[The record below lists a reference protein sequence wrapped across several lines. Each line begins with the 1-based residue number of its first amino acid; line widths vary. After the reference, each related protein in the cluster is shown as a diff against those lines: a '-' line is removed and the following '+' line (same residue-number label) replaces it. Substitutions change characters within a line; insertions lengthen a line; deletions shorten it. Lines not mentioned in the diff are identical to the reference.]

1 MKKIVITIMLMLG
14 FGLNAYAYENTSR
27 GVVEAFFK
35 AIADND
41 DQKAITYLDNSG
53 KNFKTLSRPDTRK
66 IKVDLL
72 LNGLFGDWQVKDKQ
86 IQDTSKYEFQIEPY
100 NDMFIVHT
108 RNKTS
113 SIPELQEF
121 QSGLSGVYTT
131 IKTQNINGKWLI
143 TYID

>member
-41 DQKAITYLDNSG
+41 GQKAITYLDNSG

-143 TYID
+143 TYIQ

>member
-14 FGLNAYAYENTSR
+14 FGLNAYAYENTQR

-41 DQKAITYLDNSG
+41 GQKAITYLDNSG

-66 IKVDLL
+66 TKVDGL
-72 LNGLFGDWQVKDKQ
+72 LNMLFSYYKENV
-86 IQDTSKYEFQIEPY
+86 QDTSKYEFQIEPY

-143 TYID
+143 TYIQ

>member
-1 MKKIVITIMLMLG
+1 MKKIAITIMLMLG

-41 DQKAITYLDNSG
+41 GQKAITYLDNSG

-66 IKVDLL
+66 IKVDGL
-72 LNGLFGDWQVKDKQ
+72 LNMLFSYYKENV
-86 IQDTSKYEFQIEPY
+86 QDTSKYEFQIEPY
-100 NDMFIVHT
+100 DDMFIVHT

-143 TYID
+143 TYIQ

>member
-1 MKKIVITIMLMLG
+1 MKKIAITIMLMLG

-41 DQKAITYLDNSG
+41 GQKAITYLDNSG

-66 IKVDLL
+66 IKVDGL
-72 LNGLFGDWQVKDKQ
+72 LNMLFSYYKENV
-86 IQDTSKYEFQIEPY
+86 QDTSKYEFQIEPY
-100 NDMFIVHT
+100 DDKFIVHT

-143 TYID
+143 TYIQ